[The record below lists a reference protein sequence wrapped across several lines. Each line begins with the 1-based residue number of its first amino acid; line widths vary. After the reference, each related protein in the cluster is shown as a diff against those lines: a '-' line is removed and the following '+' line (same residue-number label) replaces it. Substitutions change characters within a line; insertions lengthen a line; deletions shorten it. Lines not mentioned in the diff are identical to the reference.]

1 MTRILRSSDRDWQPW
16 ANGGGVSA
24 TLVESPDGDAPR
36 VRIALATI
44 DRDGPFSD
52 YSGFE
57 RTLLHAGG
65 PPLVLVVGGVRH
77 PLAPGDQLVF
87 DGGAPVEAVDIHGP
101 VSALNLMV
109 RHGSSGTFVV
119 RDGTTGTI
127 VVRDGT
133 DVDLVAGAGTTLAL
147 LLSGAPTFADQP
159 LAPLDAVLVDPGAR
173 VRFAGPATVAVVH
186 VLPG

>member
-1 MTRILRSSDRDWQPW
+1 MSRILRANDRDWQPW

-24 TLVESPDGDAPR
+24 TLFESPEGGAPR

-65 PPLVLVVGGVRH
+65 PPLVLVVDGVRH
-77 PLAPGDQLVF
+77 FLGRGDQIVF
-87 DGGAPVEAVDIHGP
+87 DGASPVEAVDVRGP
-101 VSALNLMV
+101 VSALNLMA
-109 RHGSSGTFVV
+109 RP
-119 RDGTTGTI
+119 GTTGTI

-133 DVDLVAGAGTTLAL
+133 DLDLDLDSGAGAGTTLAL
-147 LLSGAPTFADQP
+147 LLSGAPTVAGQP
-159 LAPLDAVLVDPGAR
+159 LAPLDAVLLDLGAR
-173 VRFAGPATVAVVH
+173 VRFAGRATVAVVH
-186 VLPG
+186 ALPG

>member
-1 MTRILRSSDRDWQPW
+1 VTRILRASDRDWQPW

-24 TLVESPDGDAPR
+24 VLFESLEGGAPR
-36 VRIALATI
+36 VRIALAAI

-65 PPLVLVVGGVRH
+65 PPLVLVVDGVRH
-77 PLAPGDQLVF
+77 TLSRADQLVF
-87 DGGAPVEAVDIHGP
+87 DGGAPVEALDVRGP
-101 VSALNLMV
+101 VSALNLML
-109 RHGSSGTFVV
+109 RHDS
-119 RDGTTGTI
+119 TGTI

-133 DVDLVAGAGTTLAL
+133 DLDLVAGAGTTLAL
-147 LLSGAPTFADQP
+147 LLSGAPTVAGRP
-159 LAPLDAVLVDPGAR
+159 LAPLDAVLLEPGAP
-173 VRFAGPATVAVVH
+173 VRFVGRATVAVVH

>member
-1 MTRILRSSDRDWQPW
+1 MTRILRASDREWQPW

-24 TLVESPDGDAPR
+24 TLVESPDADAPR

-52 YSGFE
+52 YSGFV

-87 DGGAPVEAVDIHGP
+87 DGGARVEAVDVRGP

-109 RHGSSGTFVV
+109 RHCTS
-119 RDGTTGTI
+119 GTI

-133 DVDLVAGAGTTLAL
+133 DLDLVAGAGTTLAL
-147 LLSGAPTFADQP
+147 LLSGAPTVAGQP
-159 LAPLDAVLVDPGAR
+159 LGPLDAVLVDPGAR
-173 VRFAGPATVAVVH
+173 VRFAGRASFAVVH